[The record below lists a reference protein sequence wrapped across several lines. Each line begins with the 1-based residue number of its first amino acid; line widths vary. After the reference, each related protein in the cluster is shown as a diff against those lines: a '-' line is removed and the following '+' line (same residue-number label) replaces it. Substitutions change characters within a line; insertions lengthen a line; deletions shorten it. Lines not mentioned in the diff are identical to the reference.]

1 MDVFINVK
9 ERILMKRFY
18 LFVVL
23 ALLLFVVTASAQTGR
38 LTGKAVD
45 ASGGVILGADVTL
58 LGPGNTTVAKTQT
71 AADGTFN
78 IDAAPGSYALQVTL
92 DGFEPVIQGIAVTAA
107 NNRPLAITLA
117 VAKITQEINVQ
128 ENASQISL
136 DQNNNQT
143 ALVLKEEDIDALPDD
158 VDDLTQYLT
167 DLAGPRAAAAGGVQF
182 MIDGFLGGQVP
193 PKDQIKE
200 IRINTNPFTTEYSRS
215 GFGRIEI
222 ITKPGTG
229 KLRGNF
235 NFNFRSDALNAT
247 QFNAPTKLPYNR
259 QNYQGNLSGPF
270 IHNKLTMT
278 INAQRQDSFNTTT
291 IKTLIDPSGAATN
304 YLSSITQP
312 NLRENFNT
320 RGQYAISPNNTLNFN
335 GEIQTNSRTN
345 QGAGNLTVGSR
356 ASNSDQKNYELQF
369 RETAVL
375 SSRFVHD
382 TRLEFGTQHNTS
394 TPLTPGASIN
404 INGFGNIGGSS
415 NVTDTTNRTLLF
427 GNTLFFNN
435 KNFTMKLGTQG
446 DYYRNHQFSQSNFLG
461 TYTFSPT
468 VVNGIVTATAYDNY
482 VAGKPAQYTQ
492 NGGNPLVV
500 VSQFQFGAFVQTDI
514 ALSKRFLISPGVRY
528 QVQSH
533 LSDYN
538 NFDPRASLSFQVDKA
553 TVLRA
558 GVGTFHQEFSVG
570 TYQSLVQLDGTH
582 QTQIQIR
589 NPVYLDPFQGG
600 TITSVPGTLR
610 TRANNLVASYTSNL
624 SGSIEHSLKSGAV
637 FTVAYDYIRGVHN
650 LRSRNINAPL
660 PGTPAPPPGVSGLLD
675 PTKGNIFQLESSA
688 SSTFKGVSLQY
699 RTRIKAANFNINY
712 TYSTS
717 YSDSDGA
724 FGLPA
729 DNYNLHNEWGRDPNN
744 QKNHLQFSINGRL
757 PWNLQGSMNMNIN
770 SGRPYNVTTGSDD
783 NFDGDF
789 NDRPTYGAVCN
800 SLAAIARTISG
811 LNCANPSSAYV
822 TRNAFDGPGSR
833 QTNFQ
838 VSKTIVLIKGERG
851 AQGDGGFPGGFPGGG
866 GDFGGGGG
874 NRGGGGGNFGGGG
887 GGNRGGGGGGGS
899 FGGGGGGNRGGGR
912 GNRGNNNNVG
922 GTTASFFVNVQ
933 NALNHR
939 NFASPIGTL
948 SSPLF
953 DQSIQ
958 ANQARTV
965 ELGVRINF

>member
-1 MDVFINVK
+1 
-9 ERILMKRFY
+9 MKRLY

-23 ALLLFVVTASAQTGR
+23 ALIIFVASASAQTGR

-45 ASGGVILGADVTL
+45 SSGGVIPGAEVTVI
-58 LGPGNTTVAKTQT
+58 GPGNTTLAKTLT
-71 AADGTFN
+71 DGDGSFT
-78 IDAAPGSYALQVTL
+78 IDVAPGSYAIQVSL
-92 DGFEPVIQGIAVTAA
+92 DGFDPVVQGIAVTPT
-107 NNRPLAITLA
+107 NNRPLSITLA
-117 VAKITQEINVQ
+117 VAKITQQVDVKED
-128 ENASQISL
+128 ASAISL
-136 DQNNNQT
+136 DQSNNQT
-143 ALVLKEEDIDALPDD
+143 ALVLKEQDIDALPDD

-182 MIDGFLGGQVP
+182 MIDGFLGGQLP

-247 QFNAPTKLPYNR
+247 QFPATTKLPYNR

-270 IHNKLTMT
+270 VHNKLTMT

-291 IKTLIDPSGAATN
+291 IKSLIDPSGNAAN

-312 NLRENFNT
+312 NLRESFNT
-320 RGQYAISPNNTLNFN
+320 RGQLAISPNNTLNFN
-335 GEIQTNSRTN
+335 GEIQTNTRSN

-356 ASNSDQKNYELQF
+356 ASDSYSKNYELQF

-382 TRLEFGTQHNTS
+382 TRLEFGTNHNTS
-394 TPLTPGASIN
+394 NPLTPGASIN

-415 NVTDTTNRTLLF
+415 NVTDTTNRSVQF
-427 GNTLFFNN
+427 GNTLFFNS

-446 DYYRNHQFSQSNFLG
+446 DYYRNHQLSQSNFLG

-468 VVNGIVTATAYDNY
+468 VVNGVVTATALDNY
-482 VAGKPAQYTQ
+482 LAGKPAQYTQ
-492 NGGNPLVV
+492 TTGNPLIAVN
-500 VSQFQFGAFVQTDI
+500 QFQFGAYIQTDI
-514 ALSKRFLISPGVRY
+514 AVSKRFLVSPGVRY
-528 QVQSH
+528 QVQGH

-538 NFDPRASLSFQVDKA
+538 NFDPRMSLSFQLDKA

-589 NPVYLDPFQGG
+589 NPVYGDPFQGG
-600 TITSVPGTLR
+600 TITSIPGTLR
-610 TRANNLVASYTSNL
+610 TRENNLVASYTSNL

-637 FTVAYDYIRGVHN
+637 FSVAYDYIRGLHN

-660 PGTPAPPPGVSGLLD
+660 PGTPAPTQNNVSVLLD
-675 PTKGNIFQLESSA
+675 PSKGNIFQLESSA
-688 SSTFKGVSLQY
+688 TSTFKGLSFGY

-724 FGLPA
+724 FSLPA

-744 QKNHLQFSINGRL
+744 QKNHLQFSLNGRL
-757 PWNLQGSMNMNIN
+757 PGNLQGSMNMNIN
-770 SGRPYNVTTGSDD
+770 SGRPFNITSGADD

-789 NDRPTYGAVCN
+789 TDRPTYAAVCN
-800 SLAAIARTISG
+800 GLAAINRTISG
-811 LNCANPSSAYV
+811 LNCANPSTAFV
-822 TRNAFDGPGSR
+822 TRNAFNGPGSW

-838 VSKTIVLIKGERG
+838 LSKTISLFKGERG
-851 AQGDGGFPGGFPGGG
+851 GQGDGGFPGGFPGGG

-874 NRGGGGGNFGGGG
+874 NRGGGGG

-899 FGGGGGGNRGGGR
+899 FGGGGGNRGGGR
-912 GNRGNNNNVG
+912 GNRGGNNNAG

-939 NFASPIGTL
+939 NFASPVGTL

-953 DQSIQ
+953 DQSIST

-965 ELGVRINF
+965 ELGVRLNF

>member
-1 MDVFINVK
+1 
-9 ERILMKRFY
+9 MKRLY

-23 ALLLFVVTASAQTGR
+23 ALIVFVVTASAQTGR

-45 ASGGVILGADVTL
+45 SSGGVIPGAEVTV
-58 LGPGNTTVAKTQT
+58 LGPGNTTVAKALT
-71 AADGTFN
+71 DGDGSFT
-78 IDAAPGSYALQVTL
+78 IDVAPGSYALQVAL
-92 DGFEPVIQGIAVTAA
+92 DGFDPVVQGIAVTPT
-107 NNRPLAITLA
+107 NNRPLSITLA
-117 VAKITQEINVQ
+117 VAKITQQVDVKED
-128 ENASQISL
+128 AATISL
-136 DQNNNQT
+136 DQSNNQT
-143 ALVLKEEDIDALPDD
+143 ALVLKEEDIESLPDD

-182 MIDGFLGGQVP
+182 MIDGFLGGQLP

-259 QNYQGNLSGPF
+259 QNYQGNVSGPF

-291 IKTLIDPSGAATN
+291 IKTLIDPTN
-304 YLSSITQP
+304 NAQTSYLSSITQP
-312 NLRENFNT
+312 NLRENFNV

-335 GEIQTNSRTN
+335 GEIQTNTRTN
-345 QGAGNLTVGSR
+345 QGAGNLTVASR
-356 ASNSDQKNYELQF
+356 ASDSYSKNYELQF

-382 TRLEFGTQHNTS
+382 TRLEFGTNHNTS
-394 TPLTPGASIN
+394 NPLTPGTSIN
-404 INGFGNIGGSS
+404 INGFGNLGGSS
-415 NVTDTTNRTLLF
+415 NVTDTTNRSIQF
-427 GNTLFFNN
+427 GDTLFFNS
-435 KNFTMKLGTQG
+435 KKVTMKLGTQG

-468 VVNGIVTATAYDNY
+468 LTKQPDGTYIQTASAYDNY
-482 VAGKPAQYTQ
+482 LAGIAAQYTQ
-492 NGGNPLVV
+492 TSGNPVIAV
-500 VSQFQFGAFVQTDI
+500 NQFQFGAFVQTDI
-514 ALSKRFLISPGVRY
+514 AVSKRFLISPGVRY
-528 QVQSH
+528 QIQSH

-538 NFDPRASLSFQVDKA
+538 NFDPRMSLSFQLDKA

-570 TYQSLVQLDGTH
+570 TYQSLLQLDGTH

-600 TITSVPGTLR
+600 TITSVPATLR
-610 TRANNLVASYTSNL
+610 TRADGLVASYTSNL

-637 FTVAYDYIRGVHN
+637 FSVAYDYIRGIHN

-660 PGTPAPPPGVSGLLD
+660 PGTPAPPFGVSGLLD

-688 SSTFKGVSLQY
+688 SSTFKGLSFQY
-699 RTRIKAANFNINY
+699 RTRIKAANFNVNY

-744 QKNHLQFSINGRL
+744 QKNHLQFSINGRM

-770 SGRPYNVTTGSDD
+770 SGRPFNITTGADD

-789 NDRPTYGAVCN
+789 TDRPTYGAVCN
-800 SLAAIARTISG
+800 GLAAISRSISG
-811 LNCANPSSAYV
+811 LNCGNPSSAFV
-822 TRNAFDGPGSR
+822 TRNAFNGPGSW

-838 VSKTIVLIKGERG
+838 VSKTISLTKRERG
-851 AQGDGGFPGGFPGGG
+851 GQGDGGFPGGFPGGG

-887 GGNRGGGGGGGS
+887 GNRGGGGGGGS
-899 FGGGGGGNRGGGR
+899 FGGGGNRGGGR
-912 GNRGNNNNVG
+912 GNRGNNNAG

-939 NFASPIGTL
+939 NFSSPVGTL